1 MKFKTEKIAIFGTS
15 ADPPSNGH
23 KIILEELSKEYD
35 LVISYASN
43 NPSKIHKESLFFR
56 SLLLKTLINNLK
68 NKKIKFDQD
77 ISSPWAVTTIKKCK
91 EKYLC
96 NYIDFVIGSDLLKE
110 IHKWRNIMQI
120 LKEVRLLII
129 PRENFPINP
138 NNTDFITKNF
148 GKYEISHLKI
158 PKISS
163 SMIRENHDYDGVP
176 KSLIS
181 TIRVNNLYNQS
192 NIDT

>member
-43 NPSKIHKESLFFR
+43 NPSKIHKENLFFR

-120 LKEVRLLII
+120 LKEVKLLII

-163 SMIRENHDYDGVP
+163 SMIRENQHYDDVP
-176 KSLIS
+176 QSLIS
-181 TIRVNNLYNQS
+181 TIRVNNLYDFT
-192 NIDT
+192 NIEK

>member
-43 NPSKIHKESLFFR
+43 NPSKIHKENLFFR

-77 ISSPWAVTTIKKCK
+77 ISSPWAITTIKKCK

-96 NYIDFVIGSDLLKE
+96 NYVDFVIGSDLLEE
-110 IHKWRNIMQI
+110 IHKWRNIIQI
-120 LKEVRLLII
+120 LKEVKLLIV
-129 PRENFPINP
+129 PRENFPINHE
-138 NNTDFITKNF
+138 NTNFITKNF

-163 SMIRENHDYDGVP
+163 SMIRENQDYDGVP

-181 TIRVNNLYNQS
+181 TIRVNNLYNPS

>member
-43 NPSKIHKESLFFR
+43 NPSKIHKENLFFR

-120 LKEVRLLII
+120 LKEVKLLII

>member
-43 NPSKIHKESLFFR
+43 NPSKIHKENLFFR

-120 LKEVRLLII
+120 LKEVKLLII

-163 SMIRENHDYDGVP
+163 SMIRENQDYDGVP

-181 TIRVNNLYNQS
+181 TIRVNNLYNPS

>member
-1 MKFKTEKIAIFGTS
+1 
-15 ADPPSNGH
+15 
-23 KIILEELSKEYD
+23 
-35 LVISYASN
+35 
-43 NPSKIHKESLFFR
+43 
-56 SLLLKTLINNLK
+56 
-68 NKKIKFDQD
+68 
-77 ISSPWAVTTIKKCK
+77 
-91 EKYLC
+91 
-96 NYIDFVIGSDLLKE
+96 
-110 IHKWRNIMQI
+110 MQI
-120 LKEVRLLII
+120 LKEVKLLII